1 MLLGVGI
8 SCTIST
14 IKNHGDKRVSIFGT
28 LTWSLFKA
36 LCNQVFEK
44 SVFSQIYFASFGS
57 SSSYV
62 LKWKPI
68 NWFLFDRNIDKNS
81 MWNRIKPFPTSF
93 FLPFWLTHCVT
104 KSDFGFRKHKSSHQS
119 VLYKKVFLKMSQ
131 CSQ

>member
-28 LTWSLFKA
+28 LFKT

-44 SVFSQIYFASFGS
+44 AVLFLRISFATFGS
-57 SSSYV
+57 SSSYN

-68 NWFLFDRNIDKNS
+68 NRKKKLTKIGSGTKLS
-81 MWNRIKPFPTSF
+81 L
-93 FLPFWLTHCVT
+93 FLPFFVC
-104 KSDFGFRKHKSSHQS
+104 DFG
-119 VLYKKVFLKMSQ
+119 
-131 CSQ
+131 

>member
-28 LTWSLFKA
+28 LFKT

-44 SVFSQIYFASFGS
+44 AVLFLRISFATFGS
-57 SSSYV
+57 SSSYN

-68 NWFLFDRNIDKNS
+68 NRKKKTDKNWI
-81 MWNRIKPFPTSF
+81 WNKIKPFSTFFCLRLWLNLLCGKKWFSF
-93 FLPFWLTHCVT
+93 QISESTEAAT
-104 KSDFGFRKHKSSHQS
+104 RG

-131 CSQ
+131 C